1 MNDEITGHNPI
12 LDDEKSVTRSES
24 SLHESDLDSP
34 TDVKWE
40 EAKEVKKFF
49 KETSSELKR

>member
-12 LDDEKSVTRSES
+12 PDDAKSVTHSES

-40 EAKEVKKFF
+40 EAREVK
-49 KETSSELKR
+49 

>member
-1 MNDEITGHNPI
+1 MNENLTGHNKFP
-12 LDDEKSVTRSES
+12 DDAKSETHSES

-40 EAKEVKKFF
+40 ETKKVKQLISQ
-49 KETSSELKR
+49 TTTEL